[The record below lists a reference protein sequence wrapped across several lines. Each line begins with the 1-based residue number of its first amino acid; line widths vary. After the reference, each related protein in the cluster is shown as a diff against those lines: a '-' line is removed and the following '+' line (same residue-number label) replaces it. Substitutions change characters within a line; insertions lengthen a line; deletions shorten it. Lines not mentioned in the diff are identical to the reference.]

1 MEVVLADLFGS
12 LGGLLTVFI
21 VGVCALAI
29 PVGIFFAMKNAVKLA
44 EEQDRALAAKHQRE
58 QQNH

>member
-21 VGVCALAI
+21 IVVAALAI
-29 PVGIFFAMKNAVKLA
+29 PIGIFFAMKNAVKLA